1 MSNPRF
7 LLLIILLLVLISN
20 VFPNPVDSVGLER
33 RGDKV
38 YIVHRVETKETLFGI
53 SRRYKVPMS
62 QILEVNPN
70 TKKGLEVG
78 QLILVP
84 YVETT
89 PLAQSGGIHVVKP
102 SETLYFISKLYE
114 VSVEDI
120 KKWNNLARNELN
132 VGQKLRIIKK
142 VQNKIKLGTNEG
154 GNWHIVKAGE
164 TLFAVSR
171 QYDVTIDQLR
181 EWNDLSNNS
190 ISVGQRIKVSEHA
203 DVVERAT
210 DVKDVTKDVIKSTKK
225 IVRPPEKIVKVGEKR
240 DTEVVRTT
248 STSYVRKVEDGLAA
262 MIQGSTEN
270 KKYLALH
277 RTAEIGT
284 IMQVRNEMNNRVVF
298 VRVLGKLP
306 DTGDNDNILVRISK
320 AAYERL
326 GAIDRKF
333 RVEISYVP

>member
-1 MSNPRF
+1 MANPRF
-7 LLLIILLLVLISN
+7 LLSIILLLVLISS
-20 VFPNPVDSVGLER
+20 VFSIPADSVGLER
-33 RGDKV
+33 KGDKV

-62 QILEVNPN
+62 QILDVNPDA
-70 TKKGLEVG
+70 KKGLEIG

-84 YVETT
+84 YVETI
-89 PLAQSGGIHVVKP
+89 PLAKSGGIHVVKP

-120 KKWNNLARNELN
+120 KKWNNLVRNELN
-132 VGQKLRIIKK
+132 VGQKLRIIKEAQSK
-142 VQNKIKLGTNEG
+142 VKGDTNEG

-171 QYDVTIDQLR
+171 QYEVTIDQLR
-181 EWNDLSNNS
+181 KWNDLNNNS
-190 ISVGQRIKVSEHA
+190 ISIGQRIKISGQT

-210 DVKDVTKDVIKSTKK
+210 DVKDVTKDVIKSPEK
-225 IVRPPEKIVKVGEKR
+225 IVRPPEEVVKVGEKK

-248 STSYVRKVEDGLAA
+248 SSSYVRKVEDGLAA

-306 DTGDNDNILVRISK
+306 DIGENDNILIRISK

-326 GAIDRKF
+326 RAIDQKF

>member
-1 MSNPRF
+1 MLIPRF
-7 LLLIILLLVLISN
+7 LLSIILLLVLIFS
-20 VFPNPVDSVGLER
+20 VFPNPADSVGLER

-62 QILEVNPN
+62 QILEVNPDA
-70 TKKGLEVG
+70 KKGLDIG
-78 QLILVP
+78 QLILIP

-120 KKWNNLARNELN
+120 KKWNNLERNELN

-142 VQNKIKLGTNEG
+142 AQNKVQKDTNKG

-181 EWNDLSNNS
+181 KWNDLSNNR

-203 DVVERAT
+203 DEVERAT
-210 DVKDVTKDVIKSTKK
+210 DVKDVTKDIIKNPEK

-248 STSYVRKVEDGLAA
+248 SSSYVRKVENGLSA

-306 DTGDNDNILVRISK
+306 DTGENNNILVRISK

-326 GAIDRKF
+326 GAIDKKF

>member
-1 MSNPRF
+1 
-7 LLLIILLLVLISN
+7 LIFS
-20 VFPNPVDSVGLER
+20 VFPNPADSVGLER

-62 QILEVNPN
+62 QILEVNPDA
-70 TKKGLEVG
+70 KKGLDIG
-78 QLILVP
+78 QLILIP

-89 PLAQSGGIHVVKP
+89 PLAQSGGIHLVKP

-120 KKWNNLARNELN
+120 KKWNNLERNELN

-142 VQNKIKLGTNEG
+142 AQNKVQKDTNKG

-181 EWNDLSNNS
+181 KWNDLSNNR

-203 DVVERAT
+203 DEVERAT
-210 DVKDVTKDVIKSTKK
+210 DVKDVTKDVIKSPEK

-248 STSYVRKVEDGLAA
+248 SSSYVRKVENGLAA
-262 MIQGSTEN
+262 MIQG
-270 KKYLALH
+270 
-277 RTAEIGT
+277 
-284 IMQVRNEMNNRVVF
+284 F
-298 VRVLGKLP
+298 
-306 DTGDNDNILVRISK
+306 
-320 AAYERL
+320 
-326 GAIDRKF
+326 
-333 RVEISYVP
+333 